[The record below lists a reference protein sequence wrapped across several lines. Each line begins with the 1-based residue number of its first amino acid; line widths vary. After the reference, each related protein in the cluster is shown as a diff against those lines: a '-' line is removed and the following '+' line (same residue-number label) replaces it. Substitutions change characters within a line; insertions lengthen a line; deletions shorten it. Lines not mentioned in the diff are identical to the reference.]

1 MGRAADD
8 MTRLIRLL
16 VLLMAQADEA
26 EDYER
31 VDELATLV
39 ADVVVSA
46 GLAPETEARIR
57 RILEKRR

>member
-39 ADVVVSA
+39 ADIVVSA
-46 GLAPETEARIR
+46 GLNDEMAERAR
-57 RILEKRR
+57 RILER